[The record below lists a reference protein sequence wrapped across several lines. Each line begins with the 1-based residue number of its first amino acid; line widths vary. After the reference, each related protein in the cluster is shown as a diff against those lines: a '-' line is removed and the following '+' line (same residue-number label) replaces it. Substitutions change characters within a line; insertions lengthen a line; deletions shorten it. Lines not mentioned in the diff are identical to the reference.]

1 VPDSRGPRAES
12 SRGGPPRADGAGP
25 ARLDL
30 IIAGAQKAGTTSLLA
45 YLAHHPRVTTQRQP
59 ELNYLVN
66 PTTPRSAFTD
76 VAGHYFGPDAA
87 AGTVVVG
94 KLAGLMY
101 EPEGMAKLRRE
112 QPGVRAVVV
121 LREPVARAYSAYLHA
136 RARGR
141 EPLDSFEEALAADPA
156 RFGADENSRRIC
168 AYLDR
173 SLYARHLRTVF
184 AHLGRD
190 AVEVVFLEDLTADP
204 RAVAGQVLSP
214 WGLDPDA
221 LPARLPRENPAR
233 EARSSS
239 LAALRRGPG
248 RALRR
253 ALPGAARDRLRRAYR
268 SLNELPTDAPGL
280 EPDVQHRLRARLAPA
295 NAELAELL
303 GVDLARVWPGATG

>member
-1 VPDSRGPRAES
+1 MPDSHGSRAHS
-12 SRGGPPRADGAGP
+12 SPGGPPRAGGAGP

-30 IIAGAQKAGTTSLLA
+30 IIAGAQKAGTTSLLS
-45 YLAHHPRVTTQRQP
+45 YLSHHPRVTPQRQP

-66 PTTPRSAFTD
+66 PTTPGSTFAD
-76 VAGHYFGPDAA
+76 VAAHYFGPDTAED
-87 AGTVVVG
+87 TVVVA

-101 EPEGMAKLRRE
+101 EPEGLAKLRRE
-112 QPGVRAVVV
+112 QPGARAVVV

-141 EPLDSFEEALAADPA
+141 EPVDSFEEALAADPA
-156 RFGADENSRRIC
+156 RFDGDENSRRIC

-184 AHLGRD
+184 THLGRD
-190 AVEVVFLEDLTADP
+190 TVDVVFLEDLTADP

-214 WGLDPDA
+214 WGLEPAA

-239 LAALRRGPG
+239 LATLRRGPG

-268 SLNELPTDAPGL
+268 NLNELPTDAPGPGP
-280 EPDVQHRLRARLAPA
+280 EVQRRLRARLAPA

-303 GVDLARVWPGATG
+303 GVDLDRVWPGATG